1 MEFDNNTQINDEQRR
16 LAEAK
21 KLVLQPIHSDIAP
34 ESTANANDTSS
45 INISPI
51 ANIESDTE
59 QNATLIQPAGAID
72 TLDKQDNKK
81 QTIIFASATVISAGL
96 IFAVGIAIA
105 YL

>member
-1 MEFDNNTQINDEQRR
+1 MEFDNNTQIDDERRR

-21 KLVLQPIHSDIAP
+21 KLVLQPIHSDIVP

-59 QNATLIQPAGAID
+59 QNAAPIQPAGAID
-72 TLDKQDNKK
+72 ILDKKDNKK
-81 QTIIFASATVISAGL
+81 QTIIFASATIASAGL